1 MRFSDLLPVPERPGG
16 AVLRQLTHKEGNMMK
31 SMYSSLKVVVV
42 LICMFWLAPPVQGQM
57 ADKIEV
63 AAAAI
68 CKAVVDREAVDV
80 GTQFPSSVTRLYC
93 FTKIVGANQPAE
105 VVHVWSYGDV
115 ERARISLKIQS
126 SEWRTYSSKAIQAHE
141 TGVWRVDV
149 LDAAGNLLKTIGFE
163 VTP

>member
-1 MRFSDLLPVPERPGG
+1 
-16 AVLRQLTHKEGNMMK
+16 MK
-31 SMYSSLKVVVV
+31 SIFSSLKAIFV
-42 LICMFWLAPPVQGQM
+42 LICVFLLTPAVQAQM
-57 ADKIEV
+57 TDKIEV

-68 CKAVVDREAVDV
+68 CKDVVDREAVDI
-80 GTQFPSSVTRLYC
+80 GSQFPSSVSRLYC
-93 FTKIVGANQPAE
+93 FTKIVGASQPTK
-105 VVHVWSYGDV
+105 VMHVWSYGDV
-115 ERARISLKIQS
+115 ERARISLPVQS